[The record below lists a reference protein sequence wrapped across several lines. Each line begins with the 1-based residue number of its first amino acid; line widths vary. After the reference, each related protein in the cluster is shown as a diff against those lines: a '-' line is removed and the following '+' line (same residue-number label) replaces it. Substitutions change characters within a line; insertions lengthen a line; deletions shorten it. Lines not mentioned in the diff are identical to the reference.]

1 MKDATQFHIRP
12 ARPEEAGLFYAQHPA
27 EDERLGVMA
36 SFMGA
41 SKTALSIRM
50 TQLGLLKR
58 NDLSDPYSLVRV
70 DMDEEDRIL

>member
-1 MKDATQFHIRP
+1 
-12 ARPEEAGLFYAQHPA
+12 
-27 EDERLGVMA
+27 
-36 SFMGA
+36 
-41 SKTALSIRM
+41 M